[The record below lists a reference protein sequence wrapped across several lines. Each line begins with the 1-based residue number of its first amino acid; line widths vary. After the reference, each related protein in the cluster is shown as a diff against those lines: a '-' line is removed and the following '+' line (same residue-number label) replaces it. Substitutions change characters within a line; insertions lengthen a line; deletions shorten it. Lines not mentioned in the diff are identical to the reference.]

1 MEPAE
6 EISTSNDEAM
16 DVSQDSVGTSTDAS
30 IDPQLTHS
38 EAEGEPQN
46 KKKRSSDRISAGDR
60 SPSASMSDDSEI
72 TDELNLEGVTTHDAS
87 QLQTEVLA
95 TMLGDSGEGPMSVD
109 LFGGSKAYNEA
120 MDAVGVET
128 DDDETSTSTEVSDDD
143 EDFVAEDATSG
154 SSSDGDLFLDDTT
167 SKYAEP
173 KESTTKAKRKHLRK
187 QKQDDDGSKSK
198 STRDEGNDANFS
210 ERFGRVNEQVAEEAK
225 SKSPS
230 DDDLLIDDTEMK
242 YAKPKAST
250 IKTKTKRL
258 KKRKEVTGSKFRSTC
273 DDSNDA
279 NFIERLSQLDEPPPQ
294 ELVYK
299 QLGEKL
305 KVSRSVW
312 DRLFKYQKEGV
323 VWLTGLHEEYVGGIL
338 ADEMGLGK
346 TVQVIAF
353 LRAIDESQIADNYM
367 NFKGLG
373 PSLIMCPS
381 TLLRQWLQEFHTW
394 MPRCRVAILHSIGN
408 YKGSKH
414 ALIKK
419 MNVNRRGGSVLITTY
434 STFLKYQEHILPC
447 AWHYVILDEG
457 HKIRNPT
464 AQITKAVK
472 KFHTPCRLILSGTPL
487 QNSLTEI
494 WSLMDFVYSGRLN
507 TLDTFNERFAIPITQ
522 GGYANATKQQ
532 LLTAYKC
539 AVVLRDT
546 ISPFI
551 LRRMKNH
558 VQKTLVLPDK
568 NEKVLFCEITEDQR
582 HLYREYL
589 ASRECADIFRGRGD
603 AFAGLITLRKL
614 CNHPDLVNGGPN
626 RHHEY
631 DEKEDKTKAYG
642 YYRRS
647 GKMRVLAKLL
657 KMWNKQ
663 AGEKVLI
670 FSQSREMLDIV
681 EQKLQN
687 DKYTYIRMDGSTSIA
702 RRMNLVQQ
710 FNQDPSVFVFLLSTR
725 VGGLGINLTAA
736 NKVVIFDPDWNPSTD
751 TQAKERAYRIGQE
764 RAVTIYRLML
774 AGTIEEKIY
783 HRQIFKEFLA
793 NRILKNPKQRQFFKT
808 NDLHDLFSLSEVSK
822 SCPTETGALFAGETD
837 EIRKENFFDSRD
849 REEDRIKKSSK
860 RKHLTKKEEP
870 DGENAQVVELS
881 EYKKAELRARARLMA
896 RKLSH
901 LQKDG
906 LTKSVSMDSKS
917 PGNDVSGDVSG
928 TATPAEEVI
937 PQISS
942 DQATTS
948 SREHPTESCDIAK
961 PDQHQEERMGRFEH
975 EKEGCSTESQN
986 ISVSGKVSTVHKEDG
1001 EILYDIPGTSDQK
1014 REPVI
1019 SQIKKEEDMAEVA
1032 DSYHHRK
1039 KSKKK
1044 KRKLWREE
1052 RFKSVRKD
1060 PLSESR
1066 INPSKS
1072 LSMNST
1078 VEKEDDSYVLGC
1090 LLKSAGVRCALDHDD
1105 LVGEKSSDY
1114 LTSYEADAVAT
1125 RAAKSIRR
1133 RTNVSFVNKFRS
1145 KFQNPLAK
1153 EHSSLGLKEKKHFQ
1167 GETSGDNLL
1176 AAIHSRKQASNDPG
1190 TSSAIQV
1197 KDKNVALTQRI
1208 RDYLVKCG
1216 GKAFSD
1222 VVCRKFKKEAKEDW
1236 IQFRAILSE
1245 LCHYDRLKMEW
1256 HLKNDY
1262 W

>member
-1 MEPAE
+1 
-6 EISTSNDEAM
+6 
-16 DVSQDSVGTSTDAS
+16 
-30 IDPQLTHS
+30 
-38 EAEGEPQN
+38 
-46 KKKRSSDRISAGDR
+46 SSDD
-60 SPSASMSDDSEI
+60 
-72 TDELNLEGVTTHDAS
+72 
-87 QLQTEVLA
+87 
-95 TMLGDSGEGPMSVD
+95 
-109 LFGGSKAYNEA
+109 
-120 MDAVGVET
+120 
-128 DDDETSTSTEVSDDD
+128 
-143 EDFVAEDATSG
+143 
-154 SSSDGDLFLDDTT
+154 DLFLDDTT
-167 SKYAEP
+167 PKYAEP
-173 KESTTKAKRKHLRK
+173 KESTTKAKRKHSRK
-187 QKQDDDGSKSK
+187 QKEDDDGSKSK
-198 STRDEGNDANFS
+198 STHDDSNGANFS
-210 ERFGRVNEQVAEEAK
+210 EGLGRVNEQVAEEAK
-225 SKSPS
+225 SKSLS
-230 DDDLLIDDTEMK
+230 DDDLFIDDTEVKYAKPKESTTKAKRKHSRKQKEDDDGSKSKSTHDDSNGANFSEGLGRVNEQVAEEAKSKSLSDDDLFIDDTEVK

-250 IKTKTKRL
+250 VKTKTKRL
-258 KKRKEVTGSKFRSTC
+258 KKRKELAGSKFRSTC

-279 NFIERLSQLDEPPPQ
+279 NFIERLSQIGEPPPQ
-294 ELVYK
+294 EMVFK

-312 DRLFKYQKEGV
+312 DRLFNTIEPGTPSAEFARILSLEPVSFAPRFAPDPPPGVAWPSSLPSSQGPTKRREPPKKGFSHSMLWSFGKQEKYQKEGV

-626 RHHEY
+626 RHRY
-631 DEKEDKTKAYG
+631 FFF
-642 YYRRS
+642 S
-647 GKMRVLAKLL
+647 NGKVASCR
-657 KMWNKQ
+657 
-663 AGEKVLI
+663 
-670 FSQSREMLDIV
+670 
-681 EQKLQN
+681 
-687 DKYTYIRMDGSTSIA
+687 YTYIRMDGSTSIA

-736 NKVVIFDPDWNPSTD
+736 NKVCGTRSKFENVVIFDPDWNPSTD

-808 NDLHDLFSLSEVSK
+808 NDLHDLFSLSEVSV
-822 SCPTETGALFAGETD
+822 SRCS
-837 EIRKENFFDSRD
+837 DS
-849 REEDRIKKSSK
+849 
-860 RKHLTKKEEP
+860 HP
-870 DGENAQVVELS
+870 
-881 EYKKAELRARARLMA
+881 
-896 RKLSH
+896 
-901 LQKDG
+901 
-906 LTKSVSMDSKS
+906 KS
-917 PGNDVSGDVSG
+917 P
-928 TATPAEEVI
+928 TIQWEAL
-937 PQISS
+937 
-942 DQATTS
+942 
-948 SREHPTESCDIAK
+948 
-961 PDQHQEERMGRFEH
+961 MF
-975 EKEGCSTESQN
+975 
-986 ISVSGKVSTVHKEDG
+986 
-1001 EILYDIPGTSDQK
+1001 
-1014 REPVI
+1014 
-1019 SQIKKEEDMAEVA
+1019 
-1032 DSYHHRK
+1032 RK
-1039 KSKKK
+1039 
-1044 KRKLWREE
+1044 
-1052 RFKSVRKD
+1052 
-1060 PLSESR
+1060 
-1066 INPSKS
+1066 
-1072 LSMNST
+1072 
-1078 VEKEDDSYVLGC
+1078 
-1090 LLKSAGVRCALDHDD
+1090 
-1105 LVGEKSSDY
+1105 
-1114 LTSYEADAVAT
+1114 
-1125 RAAKSIRR
+1125 
-1133 RTNVSFVNKFRS
+1133 
-1145 KFQNPLAK
+1145 
-1153 EHSSLGLKEKKHFQ
+1153 
-1167 GETSGDNLL
+1167 
-1176 AAIHSRKQASNDPG
+1176 
-1190 TSSAIQV
+1190 
-1197 KDKNVALTQRI
+1197 
-1208 RDYLVKCG
+1208 
-1216 GKAFSD
+1216 
-1222 VVCRKFKKEAKEDW
+1222 
-1236 IQFRAILSE
+1236 
-1245 LCHYDRLKMEW
+1245 
-1256 HLKNDY
+1256 
-1262 W
+1262 